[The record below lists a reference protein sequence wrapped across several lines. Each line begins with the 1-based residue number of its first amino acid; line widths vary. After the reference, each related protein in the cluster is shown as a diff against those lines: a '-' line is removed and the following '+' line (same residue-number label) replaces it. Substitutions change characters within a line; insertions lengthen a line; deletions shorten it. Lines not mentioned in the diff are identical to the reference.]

1 MPDNLHDA
9 LGCAQVRE
17 TDGDTKPFEQV
28 LVMVRVCTNGG
39 LQCVGVVHAKEPERT
54 SAAVKT
60 RAGPAAVAPL
70 GGAPHDGLTDLSS
83 SATDRERRS
92 ASHERRQSGVVV
104 HVGPAFRG
112 APVEPRPR
120 CRSIHDVL
128 AQAFE
133 STAAAGI
140 DQLVSL
146 HWCMMVE
153 TTGRPASNPSKGKR
167 RRS

>member
-1 MPDNLHDA
+1 M
-9 LGCAQVRE
+9 
-17 TDGDTKPFEQV
+17 
-28 LVMVRVCTNGG
+28 
-39 LQCVGVVHAKEPERT
+39 GVVHAKEPERT

-112 APVEPRPR
+112 NRDPRQVVESRDAIPEAVTRVVHR
-120 CRSIHDVL
+120 TVS
-128 AQAFE
+128 
-133 STAAAGI
+133 AG
-140 DQLVSL
+140 DA
-146 HWCMMVE
+146 
-153 TTGRPASNPSKGKR
+153 R
-167 RRS
+167 